1 MNWIPFLVGAVAS
14 NLAAC
19 GNTTRSAPKEP
30 TTPIFLMPP
39 PASPPTPIA
48 APWHA
53 ELAKSCGSAPAV
65 SRARLAPAGDVDG
78 DGRADFVE
86 TTCSEQADTEAC
98 VMRLCLSAAQG
109 GGLMAA
115 AWTARAPQSVVALGG
130 AAVPRDFEAFEVTD
144 TGAGECIVGRRF
156 HWVQGRGGYLGTQD
170 HRCACK
176 TSAGAALPPGCARVA
191 P

>member
-1 MNWIPFLVGAVAS
+1 MSWTPFFVSAVAS
-14 NLAAC
+14 NLVAC
-19 GNTTRSAPKEP
+19 GGTTRSPSQAP
-30 TTPIFLMPP
+30 TTPVFLMPP
-39 PASPPTPIA
+39 PSSPPMPVT

-53 ELAKSCGSAPAV
+53 ELAKPCGSASMV

-86 TTCSEQADTEAC
+86 TTCGDGAGAEAC

-115 AWTARAPQSVVALGG
+115 AWTARVPQSIVALGG

-144 TGAGECIVGRRF
+144 TGAGACVVGRRF

-176 TSAGAALPPGCARVA
+176 MSTDAAPPPGCARVA